1 MDSWMIHREIN
12 VKIKSFYPLNDEFNN
27 PVKSPSWGIT
37 YQQNSLFL
45 SHFAG
50 TPLTVTPAGTSLVTT
65 APAPTMA
72 LSPIVTPG
80 KINAPMPINTS
91 FPIVQRP
98 AIETPMHI
106 SQNEPMLESW

>member
-1 MDSWMIHREIN
+1 MIHREIK
-12 VKIKSFYPLNDEFNN
+12 VKIKSLYLLNDEFND
-27 PVKSPSWGIT
+27 PVKSPSRSIP
-37 YQQNSLFL
+37 YEKNPFFL

-50 TPLTVTPAGTSLVTT
+50 TPLTVTPEGTSLVTT
-65 APAPTMA
+65 APAPTIA
-72 LSPIVTPG
+72 LSPILTPG

-106 SQNEPMLESW
+106 SQNDPMLESW